1 MVDDVSVFGRL
12 CVCFVVAML
21 ETVATLRHKRLQRSL
36 RKFQKFIGDDM
47 KAVNRRSLNCIRKTK
62 KYVLLL
68 KFCEKML
75 PTQNFSEIGQY
86 RLLSYGRFE
95 IWRPPAICEY

>member
-62 KYVLLL
+62 NTSR
-68 KFCEKML
+68 C
-75 PTQNFSEIGQY
+75 
-86 RLLSYGRFE
+86 
-95 IWRPPAICEY
+95 